1 MYRFGNIHFDHPPVL
16 LAPMED
22 VTDSSYRR
30 ICKGMGAD
38 WVVSEFISVEGI
50 LNKEGHFGHKLNFL
64 PQERPLS
71 IQIFG
76 NNPKNL
82 QKAIG
87 MIEPL
92 QPDFID
98 LNMGCP
104 VKKIVSKGAGAA
116 LIQDPKL
123 MATLAET
130 AVRSSNI
137 PVTVKTRIG
146 WDFSNISIH
155 QTALR
160 LQDTGISALIIHGR
174 TKSQMYSG
182 EANWNIIAEVKNHQQ
197 MHIPIIGNGDIVS
210 PQQAIEFPIKYGL
223 DGVMIG
229 RSTFGNPFIFRQI
242 IDLRNGHFPKEISI
256 QQRVKTI
263 KQHFMLSAQW
273 KGMTRTI
280 YEIRKHYAGYFKGF
294 PNFKPYRIKLMLA
307 LSQTEVF
314 EVLDEI
320 ESKYKD
326 TLFAANQ
333 TESFKKH

>member
-1 MYRFGNIHFDHPPVL
+1 MYQFGKLIFPHPPVL

-30 ICKGMGAD
+30 ICRSMGAD
-38 WVVSEFISVEGI
+38 WLVSEFISVEGI
-50 LNKEGHFGHKLNFL
+50 LNKEDHFGHKLNFL
-64 PQERPLS
+64 PQERPFS

-76 NNPKNL
+76 NKPENI
-82 QKAIG
+82 QRAIHL
-87 MIEPL
+87 IEPL

-116 LIQDPKL
+116 LIQYPEL
-123 MATLAET
+123 MAQLAKA
-130 AVRSSNI
+130 AVGSSSI

-146 WDFSNISIH
+146 WDLSNISIH
-155 QTALR
+155 DTALR

-182 EANWNIIAEVKNHQQ
+182 EANWNVIAEVKNNSKL
-197 MHIPIIGNGDIVS
+197 HIPVIGNGDITTAE
-210 PQQAIEFPIKYGL
+210 QAIEYPGKYGV

-229 RSTFGNPFIFRQI
+229 RATFGNPFIFRQI
-242 IDLRNGHFPKEISI
+242 RELRAGKQPELITIDERIAT
-256 QQRVKTI
+256 V

-273 KGMTRTI
+273 KGLQKTI
-280 YEIRKHYAGYFKGF
+280 FEIRKHYAGYFKHF
-294 PNFKPYRIKLMLA
+294 PDFKPFRMKLMLA

-320 ESKYKD
+320 AEKYAEP
-326 TLFAANQ
+326 TNNY
-333 TESFKKH
+333 EP